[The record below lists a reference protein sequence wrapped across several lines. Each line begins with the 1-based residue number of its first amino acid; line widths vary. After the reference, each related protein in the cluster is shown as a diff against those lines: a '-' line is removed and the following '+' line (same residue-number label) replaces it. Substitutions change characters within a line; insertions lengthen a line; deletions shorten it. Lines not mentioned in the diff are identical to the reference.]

1 MKSRILPSQPNKVKQ
16 FFVGLSYN
24 FKWKICIYAMMSHE
38 KLDGQNNS
46 NYCGA
51 GFSKTSIT
59 LWNEDLHFF
68 NSTFLLNP
76 RLDKNWPTSFENMRF
91 SSAITSGFIP
101 FPHSLKSSRLTLLME
116 KFHSSTKWK
125 SPSPYYTGLNLI
137 HLNMNPVSKANSHH
151 MFFLGWN
158 GSSRPEKYP
167 TQLT

>member
-1 MKSRILPSQPNKVKQ
+1 
-16 FFVGLSYN
+16 
-24 FKWKICIYAMMSHE
+24 MMSHE

-101 FPHSLKSSRLTLLME
+101 FPHSLKSSRVNVVDGKVSLFNKMKIPIALLHWFE
-116 KFHSSTKWK
+116 SDT
-125 SPSPYYTGLNLI
+125 
-137 HLNMNPVSKANSHH
+137 SKYE
-151 MFFLGWN
+151 
-158 GSSRPEKYP
+158 SRV
-167 TQLT
+167 